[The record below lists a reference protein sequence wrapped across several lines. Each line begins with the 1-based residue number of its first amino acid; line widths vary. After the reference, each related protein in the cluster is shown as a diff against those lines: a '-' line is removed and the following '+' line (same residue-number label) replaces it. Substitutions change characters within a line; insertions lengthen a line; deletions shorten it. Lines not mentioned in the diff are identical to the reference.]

1 MRTEKQ
7 DAFIESFCLT
17 GNAAKAAEMAGY
29 SEKASKQKGYAL
41 NKQFAEEIAEKT
53 RDMMRD
59 AVPGVLAKLHEL
71 MEESSSD
78 AVKLGAIKD
87 FLDRAGLKPVER
99 VEQKVSHVESS
110 SLDELRRELEALT
123 GSSEPEELPELMNC
137 CPLKR

>member
-7 DAFIESFCLT
+7 EAFIEAFCLT

-29 SEKASKQKGYAL
+29 SSKAAKQKGYAL
-41 NKQFAEEIAEKT
+41 KKQFTHEISEKT

-71 MEESSSD
+71 IGESSSD

-87 FLDRAGLKPVER
+87 FLDRAGLKPVEK
-99 VEQKVSHVESS
+99 VEQQVSHVETASIE
-110 SLDELRRELEALT
+110 ELRRELEALVGT
-123 GSSEPEELPELMNC
+123 SDPEEIPQLVN
-137 CPLKR
+137 

>member
-1 MRTEKQ
+1 MRTEQ
-7 DAFIESFCLT
+7 QEAFIEAFCLT

-41 NKQFAEEIAEKT
+41 KKQFAEEIAEKT

-123 GSSEPEELPELMNC
+123 GSSEPEELPELMN
-137 CPLKR
+137 

>member
-7 DAFIESFCLT
+7 EAFIEAFCLT

-41 NKQFAEEIAEKT
+41 KKQFAEEIAEKT

-71 MEESSSD
+71 MDESSSD

-87 FLDRAGLKPVER
+87 FLDRAGLKPVDR
-99 VEQKVSHVESS
+99 VEQKVSHVESA
-110 SLDELRRELEALT
+110 SLDELKRELEALT
-123 GSSEPEELPELMNC
+123 GSSEPEEIPELMN
-137 CPLKR
+137 

>member
-7 DAFIESFCLT
+7 EAFIEAFCLT

-41 NKQFAEEIAEKT
+41 KKQFAEEIAEKT
-53 RDMMRD
+53 REMMAD

-99 VEQKVSHVESS
+99 VEQKVSHVENS
-110 SLDELRRELEALT
+110 SLDELKRELEALT
-123 GSSEPEELPELMNC
+123 GSSEPEKIPKLVN
-137 CPLKR
+137 

>member
-7 DAFIESFCLT
+7 EAFIEAFCLT

-29 SEKASKQKGYAL
+29 SDKASKQKGYAL
-41 NKQFAEEIAEKT
+41 KKQFAEEIAEKT
-53 RDMMRD
+53 REMMAD

-71 MEESSSD
+71 IEESSSD

-99 VEQKVSHVESS
+99 VEQQVSHVESA
-110 SLDELRRELEALT
+110 SLDELKRELEALT
-123 GSSEPEELPELMNC
+123 GSSTPEEIPELMN
-137 CPLKR
+137 

>member
-41 NKQFAEEIAEKT
+41 KKQFAEEIAEKT
-53 RDMMRD
+53 REMKAA

-71 MEESSSD
+71 IEVSSSD

-87 FLDRAGLKPVER
+87 FLDRAGLKPIER
-99 VEQKVSHVESS
+99 VEQQVSHVENS
-110 SLDELRRELEALT
+110 SLDELKRELEALT
-123 GSSEPEELPELMNC
+123 GSSEPETIPKLVN
-137 CPLKR
+137 

>member
-7 DAFIESFCLT
+7 EAFIEAFCLT

-41 NKQFAEEIAEKT
+41 KKQFAEEIAEKT
-53 RDMMRD
+53 REMMAD

-71 MEESSSD
+71 MDESSSD

-87 FLDRAGLKPVER
+87 FLDRAGLKPVDR
-99 VEQKVSHVESS
+99 VEQKVSHVESA
-110 SLDELRRELEALT
+110 SLDELKRELEALT
-123 GSSEPEELPELMNC
+123 GSSEPEEIPELMN
-137 CPLKR
+137 

>member
-7 DAFIESFCLT
+7 EAFIEAFCLT

-29 SEKASKQKGYAL
+29 SDKASKQKGYAL
-41 NKQFAEEIAEKT
+41 KKQFAEEIAEKT
-53 RDMMRD
+53 REMMAD

-71 MEESSSD
+71 IEESSSD

-110 SLDELRRELEALT
+110 SLDELKRELEALT
-123 GSSEPEELPELMNC
+123 GSSTPEEIPELMN
-137 CPLKR
+137 

>member
-7 DAFIESFCLT
+7 EAFIEAFCLT

-29 SEKASKQKGYAL
+29 SDKASKQKGYAL
-41 NKQFAEEIAEKT
+41 KKQFAEEIAEKT

-71 MEESSSD
+71 MEECSSD

-123 GSSEPEELPELMNC
+123 GSSEPEELPELMN
-137 CPLKR
+137 

>member
-41 NKQFAEEIAEKT
+41 KKQFSEEIAEKT

-123 GSSEPEELPELMNC
+123 GSSEPEELPELMN
-137 CPLKR
+137 

>member
-1 MRTEKQ
+1 VRTEKQ
-7 DAFIESFCLT
+7 EAFIEAFCLT

-29 SEKASKQKGYAL
+29 SDKASKQKGYAL
-41 NKQFAEEIAEKT
+41 KKQFAEEIAEKT

-71 MEESSSD
+71 IEVSSSD

-99 VEQKVSHVESS
+99 VEQKVSHVEGA

-123 GSSEPEELPELMNC
+123 GSSDPEEIPKLVN
-137 CPLKR
+137 

>member
-7 DAFIESFCLT
+7 EAFIEAYCLT

-29 SEKASKQKGYAL
+29 SDKASKQKGYSL
-41 NKQFAEEIAEKT
+41 KKQFSDAIADKT
-53 RDMMRD
+53 REMLADG
-59 AVPGVLAKLHEL
+59 VPGVLAKLNEL
-71 MEESSSD
+71 INEATSE

-99 VEQKVSHVESS
+99 VEQQVSHVESA

-123 GSSEPEELPELMNC
+123 GSSEPEELPSRLN
-137 CPLKR
+137 

>member
-7 DAFIESFCLT
+7 EAFIEAFCLT

-29 SEKASKQKGYAL
+29 SDKASKQKGYAL
-41 NKQFAEEIAEKT
+41 KKQFAEEIAEKT
-53 RDMMRD
+53 REMMAD

-71 MEESSSD
+71 IEESSSD

-110 SLDELRRELEALT
+110 SLDELKRELEALT
-123 GSSEPEELPELMNC
+123 GSSEPETIPKLVN
-137 CPLKR
+137 

>member
-29 SEKASKQKGYAL
+29 SDKASKQKGYAL
-41 NKQFAEEIAEKT
+41 KKQFAEEIAEKT

-123 GSSEPEELPELMNC
+123 GSSEPEELPELMN
-137 CPLKR
+137 